1 MSVFSKIWNFLKGL
15 ISRPGLQQFLAK
27 YMAVAVRLLKDLA
40 DTHSN
45 QEFHEWK
52 DLAFRELQ
60 AITGELKG
68 NWISILIGLA
78 YEELKARNQS
88 SAASHQ

>member
-1 MSVFSKIWNFLKGL
+1 MGWFTKILDFLKKL
-15 ISRPGLQQFLAK
+15 VTRPGLDKFLSK
-27 YMAVAVRLLKDLA
+27 YMVVAVRLLKDLA

-78 YEELKARNQS
+78 YEELKARQ
-88 SAASHQ
+88 APKE